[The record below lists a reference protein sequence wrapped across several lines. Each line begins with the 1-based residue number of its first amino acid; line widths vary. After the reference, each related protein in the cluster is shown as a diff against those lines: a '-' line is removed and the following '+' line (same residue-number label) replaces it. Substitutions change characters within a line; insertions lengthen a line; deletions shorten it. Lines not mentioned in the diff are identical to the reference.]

1 MQKNSIKQ
9 LLPISAK
16 VAFIVLTV
24 GLVGCEDR
32 VALADKKMLDIRN
45 QPAQPIK
52 PPPSPEK
59 VEEFSY
65 SAGNL
70 RSPFMPTSLMLQATQ
85 EQKIQGVKLD
95 TTRLKEPLEQFE
107 LNQLVYKGSLVSQ
120 SGELYGLVQTPDG
133 QIATVKVGNHI
144 GKNDG
149 RIAEIT
155 PTQIN
160 LIEIVPDS
168 RVGYVEKPAT
178 LAAAVS

>member
-133 QIATVKVGNHI
+133 QVATVKVGNHI